1 MTRPKRKLCLLKTKK
16 NGARIMTQKKDM
28 FSGIEKIKDI
38 F

>member
-1 MTRPKRKLCLLKTKK
+1 MFIENKK